1 MVQKLLANGDDGL
14 SIIIVLNS
22 WVKEIDLVASSLSA
36 SADKK
41 GAPGLGLFSAFLDA
55 PSSGGGKGA
64 GDGEENDDANNED
77 AKKDQRQPGDDMI
90 GPGDIRLVQDM
101 FAIGAAFL
109 DICRH
114 DRLTSMG

>member
-64 GDGEENDDANNED
+64 GDGEDFSYNDVYG
-77 AKKDQRQPGDDMI
+77 Q
-90 GPGDIRLVQDM
+90 
-101 FAIGAAFL
+101 
-109 DICRH
+109 
-114 DRLTSMG
+114 TSDTFEKTNPMRSKSRA